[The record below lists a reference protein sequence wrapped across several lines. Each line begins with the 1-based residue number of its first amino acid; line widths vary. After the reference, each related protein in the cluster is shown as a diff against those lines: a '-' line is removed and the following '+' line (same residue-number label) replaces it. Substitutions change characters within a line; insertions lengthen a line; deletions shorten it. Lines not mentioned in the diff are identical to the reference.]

1 MHEGRPLTVDQAV
14 LRIDLRNDVSS
25 MATDL
30 EEIEANTFAATLLMP
45 DEIVLDYATVLLKTN
60 GEATRDDLIAQLGRT
75 FDVSTEAIGYRLI
88 SLGILTA

>member
-14 LRIDLRNDVSS
+14 LRIDLRNEVSS

-30 EEIEANTFAATLLMP
+30 QEIEANTFAATLLMP
-45 DEIVLDYATVLLKTN
+45 DEIVLDYATILMRSN
-60 GEATRDDLIAQLGRT
+60 GEINRDDIIANLART
-75 FDVSTEAIGYRLI
+75 FDVSIEAMGYRLI